1 MRNATLIG
9 GGGWWLFVG
18 KLASSSCELGRNF
31 PLSFHLIYVLAEL
44 VRDRPSDAP
53 PQKPRENPKFPFFKK
68 NPE

>member
-9 GGGWWLFVG
+9 GRGWWLFVG

-31 PLSFHLIYVLAEL
+31 PLSFLLISVLAEL

-53 PQKPRENPKFPFFKK
+53 QKSRERIRNFHFEKT
-68 NPE
+68 PE